1 MKNKIAFKLTLYF
14 SVALIVF
21 SVIIGG
27 VFAMLFRSHTVAM
40 HETDLER
47 RALTMASTLSELMSG
62 SMPTMGM
69 RAGGYGAY
77 FRFLDDI
84 AMADVWIVDEDM
96 QLLMSTQMGG
106 KSVEYKDLPPDAERV
121 VDEVFLGNTTFGEG
135 FTNLLNAPT
144 LTIGTPIMAD
154 GKVIGALLLHSP
166 VEYMDEAVIQGMGIL
181 SMSMLAALALA
192 VVLSVVLAFT
202 FTEPLK
208 KMKNAA
214 MLLATGDYT
223 AKTGVRQHDEIG
235 ELAQTIDLLSEK
247 LDAAGKESA
256 QLLQLRRD
264 FVANISHELRTPVT
278 VIRGSLEALND
289 KVVTEP
295 AQVQSYYSQ
304 MLGEVLFLQRLVNDL
319 LDLSRL
325 QNTDFKIEMQ
335 QVNLCDVIGDAVRSA
350 GQMAAPKHIKIAL
363 QTDASLAQV
372 IGDYGRLRQM
382 LMIVLDNAV
391 KFSPPDSV
399 VAVTLNDGVLSI
411 FDKGPGIPKEDIP
424 YIFDRFYK
432 VKSEENKNGSGLGL
446 AIAKQIAER
455 HGVTLWADSELGQGS
470 TFFFK
475 F

>member
-1 MKNKIAFKLTLYF
+1 MKSKIAFKLMLYF
-14 SVALIVF
+14 SAALILF
-21 SVIIGG
+21 SLIIGG
-27 VFAMLFRSHTVAM
+27 VFAMLFRNHTIAM
-40 HETDLER
+40 HRADLER
-47 RALTMASTLSELMSG
+47 RAVTIAATLSELMSG
-62 SMPTMGM
+62 TMPAMGP
-69 RAGGYGAY
+69 RSGGFGAY
-77 FRFLDDI
+77 FNFLDDI
-84 AMADVWIVDEDM
+84 AMTDVWIVNEDL
-96 QLLMSTQMGG
+96 QLLMSSQMGG
-106 KSVEYKDLPPDAERV
+106 RSVEYKDLPRDAERV
-121 VDEVFLGNTTFGEG
+121 VDAVFLGNTTFSED
-135 FTNLLNAPT
+135 FTNLLDDPS
-144 LTIGTPIMAD
+144 LTIGTPITANN
-154 GKVIGALLLHSP
+154 KVIGALLLHSP
-166 VEYMDEAVIQGMGIL
+166 VKYMDEAVIEGMGIL

-235 ELAQTIDLLSEK
+235 ELAQTIDLLSER

-335 QVNLCDVIGDAVRSA
+335 QINLCDVIGDAVRSA
-350 GQMAAPKHIKIAL
+350 GQMAAPKHVEITL
-363 QTDASLAQV
+363 QTDTSLAHN

-382 LMIVLDNAV
+382 LMIVLDNAI
-391 KFSPPDSV
+391 KFSPSDSV

-411 FDKGPGIPKEDIP
+411 ADKGPGIPKEDIP

-455 HGVTLWADSELGQGS
+455 HGITLWAESAAGHGS

>member
-1 MKNKIAFKLTLYF
+1 
-14 SVALIVF
+14 
-21 SVIIGG
+21 
-27 VFAMLFRSHTVAM
+27 
-40 HETDLER
+40 
-47 RALTMASTLSELMSG
+47 
-62 SMPTMGM
+62 
-69 RAGGYGAY
+69 
-77 FRFLDDI
+77 
-84 AMADVWIVDEDM
+84 
-96 QLLMSTQMGG
+96 
-106 KSVEYKDLPPDAERV
+106 
-121 VDEVFLGNTTFGEG
+121 
-135 FTNLLNAPT
+135 
-144 LTIGTPIMAD
+144 
-154 GKVIGALLLHSP
+154 
-166 VEYMDEAVIQGMGIL
+166 MDEAVIQGMGIL

-335 QVNLCDVIGDAVRSA
+335 QVNQIGR
-350 GQMAAPKHIKIAL
+350 
-363 QTDASLAQV
+363 ASC
-372 IGDYGRLRQM
+372 R
-382 LMIVLDNAV
+382 
-391 KFSPPDSV
+391 
-399 VAVTLNDGVLSI
+399 
-411 FDKGPGIPKEDIP
+411 
-424 YIFDRFYK
+424 
-432 VKSEENKNGSGLGL
+432 
-446 AIAKQIAER
+446 ER
-455 HGVTLWADSELGQGS
+455 V
-470 TFFFK
+470 
-475 F
+475 